1 MFTVVSSGGD
11 GSGPQEVRHVHTL
24 CSFCFVIDPSL
35 MLTCFY
41 MFFLLLFFP
50 PNCPGESSHTH
61 SAADSTSDPLKN
73 QQTKSKILWLR
84 KSFPLIL
91 DDVILNLSWEIC
103 HVVVEWLALLP
114 HNKTWIGLNPGVTL
128 LTFYMEDGCS
138 FSVCFQVIR
147 KTKKKYMV
155 GPLKCI
161 KCQLSNIIIY
171 SLPFLRER

>member
-1 MFTVVSSGGD
+1 MLECLLWFLLEETGLDHRRSGMYTHYVHFALSLIPVWCWPAFT
-11 GSGPQEVRHVHTL
+11 
-24 CSFCFVIDPSL
+24 C
-35 MLTCFY
+35 
-41 MFFLLLFFP
+41 FFLLLFFS
-50 PNCPGESSHTH
+50 PNCPGESSHTY
-61 SAADSTSDPLKN
+61 SAADSTSDPLK
-73 QQTKSKILWLR
+73 KHR

-155 GPLKCI
+155 GPLKCL
-161 KCQLSNIIIY
+161 KCQLSNIILY